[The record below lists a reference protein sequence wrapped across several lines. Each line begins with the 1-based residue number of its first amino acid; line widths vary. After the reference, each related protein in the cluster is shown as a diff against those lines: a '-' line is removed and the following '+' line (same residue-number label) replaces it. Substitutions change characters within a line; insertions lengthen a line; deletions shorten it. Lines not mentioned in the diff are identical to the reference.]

1 MAIKKA
7 KELHAEKPFLNFG
20 GGRKSKMIGHGV
32 GLEVNEP
39 PTLSNYYDSQI
50 SDGFVFALD
59 MKIWAI
65 F

>member
-1 MAIKKA
+1 D
-7 KELHAEKPFLNFG
+7 
-20 GGRKSKMIGHGV
+20 
-32 GLEVNEP
+32 
-39 PTLSNYYDSQI
+39 DSQI